1 MAEEREPKRN
11 PSILDFSK
19 VNLIAAAVFP
29 KEERLACRFYEGA
42 GCTHAM
48 GALEEEL
55 GCPLRITDLSG
66 HLPDEVTPYRIGI
79 LTVADKTADKQ
90 DEFSGFQRTR

>member
-1 MAEEREPKRN
+1 
-11 PSILDFSK
+11 
-19 VNLIAAAVFP
+19 
-29 KEERLACRFYEGA
+29 
-42 GCTHAM
+42 M